1 MRSHSSHAEW
11 MSLIEVSGPFVAQPI
26 LKEIFPQG
34 LDVIDTSVR
43 QRLRAAYSELS
54 LAIEEQDSDLLLLHT
69 EWINFVLKEILEFD
83 DSDLLLK
90 ESGDLSKFSHYIE
103 EQQYK
108 YEPDIVVK
116 NGSNGLMLIATYPSE
131 TKLEV
136 PLKNDKW
143 AASPLERMVTLCRS
157 TEVPFGLVTN
167 GERWTFINAKVGQS
181 TTYASWYSRIW
192 IQEVDTLRAFVSLLG
207 IRRFY
212 APEEEQLSTI
222 LARSLDMQQEIS
234 SKLSEQVGQAIEV
247 LVQSLDRSQQ
257 SDNSLLKDIAPPEL
271 YEAGLTVMMRLV
283 FLLCAEERDLL
294 LSDEP
299 LYESNYALSPLRS
312 QLSEEAD
319 RHGPEVLERRHD
331 AWPRLLALFR
341 AVYGGIEHE
350 SLRLPPLGGSLF
362 DPDRFPFLEGRT
374 KGTSWKDAD
383 SLPLPIDN
391 RTVLLLLEA
400 LQVLDGQTLSYRA
413 LDVEHI
419 GYVYE
424 GLLERT
430 VNRLAKPSLKLIANK
445 GATQT
450 VFSIDELETWQVSGN
465 IVDKLSE
472 CLKRTKNA
480 ISNSLNK
487 SADAKTLERLIIA
500 CGEDRELADRMSV
513 FAELIATDTWGYPRA
528 YQADSYVVAN
538 HSGRRDSGSHYTPKS
553 LTEAIVE
560 ETLTPIVYNGPANG
574 VPKDKWQ
581 LKSSEQLLELKVCD
595 PAMGSGA
602 FLVQVCRWLS
612 ERLIEAWSIEEE
624 NDKFVCI
631 DGHVHQDSSG
641 RDPMPEEKEERL
653 IQARRLIAERCLYG
667 VDLNPLAV
675 ELAKL
680 SIWLITVAKG
690 RPFGFLDHNF
700 KHGDSLLG
708 VTNLDQITHLHIDPK
723 RGKKVHRGLFNRHKQ
738 IQDAL
743 ALAVE
748 KRKALRELPILDI
761 FDVQRMET
769 LDTEAKEILEP
780 AELVADSVVGE
791 ALAASDA
798 TNLDNKMKIR
808 ADEAARH
815 LSGDL
820 ISRQMLIDETRSA
833 LAVDNP
839 SGNIPRKP
847 FHWAMEFPE
856 VFIRVNSGFDAMVGN
871 PPFIGGQKIT
881 GVMGTAYRE
890 YLVNYIAEGMRGPSD
905 IVAYFFLKAYSLL
918 RQGGCLGLIG
928 TKTISEGVTKSVG
941 LEQIITKKS
950 GTIYSSTPKK
960 PWPGDANVL
969 TSTVHIVK
977 GEWNGQKKISNE
989 YVENISPSLSPVI
1002 NWKPQKLKTNLK
1014 KVFQGSITQGLG
1026 FIVDPLLA
1034 SEWIKQNESYRNV
1047 VFPYLNGFEV
1057 NQSPTH
1063 KPERWI
1069 INFWDWSEEKA
1080 KQYSL
1085 AYEKVLKDV
1094 KPERQTLKE
1103 NGSYKLRNPLPQ
1115 LWWIFGE
1122 KRPALYHAIGRGDHF
1137 DNHPKGWVKE
1147 EPKPTRVLVF
1157 ARAATKYPCYA
1168 LVPNEYVYSDA
1179 LCVISDSRVSL
1190 FTLLSSDIHIEWA
1203 WEHCTLKHGRMRYTH
1218 SSIFETLPLPSSME
1232 GNKEAR
1238 NLIEVGNQFLA
1249 SRENYMQ
1256 INSVGL
1262 TDFYNELHNQNNEL
1276 EDIVELR
1283 EIQKKLSEK
1292 VLFEYGWEDID
1303 LEYNFY
1309 NVPYIAEGNT
1319 IRFTISPAARL
1330 EILQRLS
1337 ILNKKRYEAEQ
1348 TGSTQKIPKRRNTPK
1363 KATTPAKKATSVK
1376 PQLQADSSTK
1386 SEQLGF
1392 ADMGNK
1398 WGANSSDQILAWLE
1412 YRKTWADQQTILNG
1426 CGANINDWAE
1436 AIKELLEENFIE
1448 QKQSN
1453 SATLYRAKS

>member
-34 LDVIDTSVR
+34 LEVIDTSVR

-54 LAIEEQDSDLLLLHT
+54 LAIEEQDNDLPLLHI
-69 EWINFVLKEILEFD
+69 EWINFVLREILEFD

-90 ESGDLSKFSHYIE
+90 ESGNLSKFSHYIE
-103 EQQYK
+103 EQQFK

-116 NGSNGLMLIATYPSE
+116 NDNRGVMLIATYPSE
-131 TKLEV
+131 TKLEA

-181 TTYASWYSRIW
+181 TTFASWYSRIW

-222 LARSLDMQQEIS
+222 LTRSLDMQQEIS

-257 SDNSLLKDIAPPEL
+257 SDSTLLKDITPPEL

-383 SLPLPIDN
+383 ALPLPIDN

-450 VFSIDELETWQVSGN
+450 VFSIDELETWQISGN

-472 CLKRTKNA
+472 CLKRTKSA

-487 SADAKTLERLIIA
+487 TVDGKTLERLIIA
-500 CGEDRELADRMSV
+500 CGEDRELADRMSA
-513 FAELIATDTWGYPRA
+513 FAELIATDNWGYPRA
-528 YQADSYVVAN
+528 YQAGSYVVAN

-631 DGHVHQDSSG
+631 DGHVHHDASG
-641 RDPMPEEKEERL
+641 RDPMPEDKEERL

-708 VTNLDQITHLHIDPK
+708 VTNLEQITHLHIDPK

-761 FDVQRMET
+761 FDVQRMKT

-791 ALAASDA
+791 ALAASD
-798 TNLDNKMKIR
+798 TTSLDNKMKIR

-856 VFIRVNSGFDAMVGN
+856 VFTRDNGGFDAMVGN

-890 YLVNYIAEGMRGPSD
+890 YLVNYIANGKRGSAD
-905 IVAYFFLKAYSLL
+905 LVAYFFVRTFELL
-918 RQGGCLGLIG
+918 RSDGAFGLIAVN
-928 TKTISEGVTKSVG
+928 TISEGDTRLVG
-941 LEQIITKKS
+941 LECILQSRAQIFSAYPSEVWPGSANVVTSRVHVTKGKWASNCSLS
-950 GTIYSSTPKK
+950 GKATENISAFLTEHESWTPKK
-960 PWPGDANVL
+960 L
-969 TSTVHIVK
+969 
-977 GEWNGQKKISNE
+977 E
-989 YVENISPSLSPVI
+989 
-1002 NWKPQKLKTNLK
+1002 TNSK
-1014 KVFQGSITQGLG
+1014 KVFQGSIVHGTG
-1026 FIVDPLLA
+1026 FFIDATTA
-1034 SEWIKQNESYRNV
+1034 SEWILNNNEYEKII
-1047 VFPYLNGFEV
+1047 FPYLIGREV
-1057 NQSPTH
+1057 NNSPTH
-1063 KPERWI
+1063 TPERWT
-1069 INFWDWSEEKA
+1069 INFWDMTESEARKF
-1080 KQYSL
+1080 KD
-1085 AYEKVLKDV
+1085 AYDKVRTDV
-1094 KPERQTLKE
+1094 LPERLKQKDKGAKE
-1103 NGSYKLRNPLPQ
+1103 KWWLYLRA
-1115 LWWIFGE
+1115 
-1122 KRPALYHAIGRGDHF
+1122 RPDLYHRIDRGAYF
-1137 DNHPKGWVKE
+1137 NSHPKGYASCVNKD
-1147 EPKPTRVLVF
+1147 KDVIVF
-1157 ARAATKYPCYA
+1157 ARAATKYPCFT
-1168 LVPNEYVYSDA
+1168 LVPNKYIFSDS
-1179 LCVISDSRVSL
+1179 LCVITNADICE
-1190 FTLLSSDIHIEWA
+1190 FAILSSDIHTIWA
-1203 WEHCTLKHGRMRYTH
+1203 WQNGSRMKQDLRYSH
-1218 SSIFETLPLPSSME
+1218 SDIFETFPFPKSMTSKNDCLE
-1232 GNKEAR
+1232 LSHLGNEYFEKRKAYMLIQNKGMTKFYNDFHDPTVTSTQIADMRELQIALNKEV
-1238 NLIEVGNQFLA
+1238 LIQ
-1249 SRENYMQ
+1249 
-1256 INSVGL
+1256 
-1262 TDFYNELHNQNNEL
+1262 
-1276 EDIVELR
+1276 
-1283 EIQKKLSEK
+1283 
-1292 VLFEYGWEDID
+1292 YGWDD
-1303 LEYNFY
+1303 LELNHDFHEVAYL
-1309 NVPYIAEGNT
+1309 PEGKRT
-1319 IRFTISPAARL
+1319 RFTISEKARFEL
-1330 EILQRLS
+1330 LNRLS
-1337 ILNKKRYEAEQ
+1337 ALNKARYEAEQ
-1348 TGSTQKIPKRRNTPK
+1348 TGSTQKVPKRINTPK
-1363 KATTPAKKATSVK
+1363 KVTTPAKKAKSVRL
-1376 PQLQADSSTK
+1376 QLQVDSSTK

-1392 ADMGNK
+1392 TDMGNQ
-1398 WGANSSDQILAWLE
+1398 WGANSADQILAWLE
-1412 YRKTWADQQTILNG
+1412 YRKTWADQQTILSG

-1453 SATLYRAKS
+1453 SAMLYRAKS

>member
-43 QRLRAAYSELS
+43 LRLRAAYSELS
-54 LAIEEQDSDLLLLHT
+54 LAIEEQDNDLPLLHI
-69 EWINFVLKEILEFD
+69 EWINFVLREILEFD

-90 ESGDLSKFSHYIE
+90 ESGNLSKFSHYIE
-103 EQQYK
+103 EQQFK

-116 NGSNGLMLIATYPSE
+116 NDNRGVMLIATYPSE
-131 TKLEV
+131 TKLEA
-136 PLKNDKW
+136 PLKHDKW

-222 LARSLDMQQEIS
+222 LTRSLDMQQEIS

-257 SDNSLLKDIAPPEL
+257 SDSTLLKDITPPEL

-374 KGTSWKDAD
+374 KGTSWQDTDA
-383 SLPLPIDN
+383 LPLPIDN

-487 SADAKTLERLIIA
+487 TADGKTLERLIIA
-500 CGEDRELADRMSV
+500 CGEDRKLADRMSV
-513 FAELIATDTWGYPRA
+513 FAELIATDNWGYPRA
-528 YQADSYVVAN
+528 YQAGSYVVAN

-560 ETLTPIVYNGPANG
+560 ETLTPIVYNGPAKG

-581 LKSSEQLLELKVCD
+581 LKSSEQLLKLKVCD

-612 ERLIEAWSIEEE
+612 ERLIEAWSIEEK
-624 NDKFVCI
+624 NGKYVCI
-631 DGHVHQDSSG
+631 DGHVHHAASS
-641 RDPMPEEKEERL
+641 RDPMPEDKEERL

-708 VTNLDQITHLHIDPK
+708 VTNLEQITHLHIDPK

-820 ISRQMLIDETRSA
+820 ISRQMLIDETRRA

-856 VFIRVNSGFDAMVGN
+856 VFTLENSGFDAMVGN
-871 PPFIGGQKIT
+871 PPFIGGPKIT
-881 GVMGTAYRE
+881 GVLGTKYRE
-890 YLVNYIAEGMRGPSD
+890 YLVNNIADGVRGKSD
-905 IVAYFFLKAYSLL
+905 FVAYFFLQAYKLINPN
-918 RQGGCLGLIG
+918 GVLGLIASSAIAEGDTRQVGLERLFSKGATIFSAVSSETWPGSANVITSRVHLSKAKWQGTITLNNKLVEHISPFLTDHVQWTPKTLLSNKGLVFEG
-928 TKTISEGVTKSVG
+928 TKTMGIGF
-941 LEQIITKKS
+941 
-950 GTIYSSTPKK
+950 TIEAELAKQWIADDSRYER
-960 PWPGDANVL
+960 VL
-969 TSTVHIVK
+969 M
-977 GEWNGQKKISNE
+977 
-989 YVENISPSLSPVI
+989 
-1002 NWKPQKLKTNLK
+1002 
-1014 KVFQGSITQGLG
+1014 
-1026 FIVDPLLA
+1026 
-1034 SEWIKQNESYRNV
+1034 
-1047 VFPYLNGFEV
+1047 PYLIGKEV
-1057 NQSPTH
+1057 NQDPH
-1063 KPERWI
+1063 QKPSRWVVQ
-1069 INFWDWSEEKA
+1069 FWDWEFEDVQHYPNA
-1080 KQYSL
+1080 
-1085 AYEKVLKDV
+1085 LKKLERDV
-1094 KPERQTLKE
+1094 KPQRQELKPD
-1103 NGSYKLRNPLPQ
+1103 GRFKMRKPLPEK
-1115 LWWIFGE
+1115 WWIHGE
-1122 KRPALYHAIGRGDHF
+1122 KRPALFHAIGRGKLF
-1137 DNHPKGWVKE
+1137 NSHPKGWKE
-1147 EPKPTRVLVF
+1147 GKEIPLDRVITY
-1157 ARAATKYPCYA
+1157 ACAATKYPCFT
-1168 LVPNEYVYSDA
+1168 LVPNTYVYANSLAVIASDKF
-1179 LCVISDSRVSL
+1179 SL
-1190 FTLLSSDIHIEWA
+1190 LALLSSDIHIVWA
-1203 WEHCTLKHGRMRYTH
+1203 WAQGSRMKQDLRYTH
-1218 SSIFETLPLPSSME
+1218 GDIFETFPFPDSMDNSKDCSALTILGSE
-1232 GNKEAR
+1232 YFEKRKAYMLVLNKGMTKFYNDFHDPTVTSTQIADMRELQIALNKEV
-1238 NLIEVGNQFLA
+1238 LIQ
-1249 SRENYMQ
+1249 
-1256 INSVGL
+1256 
-1262 TDFYNELHNQNNEL
+1262 
-1276 EDIVELR
+1276 
-1283 EIQKKLSEK
+1283 
-1292 VLFEYGWEDID
+1292 YGWDD
-1303 LEYNFY
+1303 LELNHDFHEVAYL
-1309 NVPYIAEGNT
+1309 PEGKRT
-1319 IRFTISPAARL
+1319 RFTISEKARFEL
-1330 EILQRLS
+1330 LNRLS
-1337 ILNKKRYEAEQ
+1337 ALNKVRYEAEQ
-1348 TGSTQKIPKRRNTPK
+1348 VSSTQKVLKRINTSK

-1392 ADMGNK
+1392 ADMGNQ
-1398 WGANSSDQILAWLE
+1398 WGANSADQILAWLE
-1412 YRKTWADQQTILNG
+1412 YRKTWADQQTILSG

-1453 SATLYRAKS
+1453 SAMLYRAKS